1 MIIPMHRRLAASLV
15 AFVALAAGCA
25 TTEADEA
32 STVDVS
38 STDDSCV
45 VSTAEVASGEWVFSV
60 ANDGSEVTEFYLY
73 YDI

>member
-1 MIIPMHRRLAASLV
+1 
-15 AFVALAAGCA
+15 
-25 TTEADEA
+25 
-32 STVDVS
+32 
-38 STDDSCV
+38 